1 MVCAECPYWEECM
14 GGCRFQKKAEE
25 GPEPEPDR
33 PYFSYNY
40 YRNQELQ
47 NFFVRLISQNFRT
60 SFFQK
65 RFFRTS
71 YVRKVS

>member
-25 GPEPEPDR
+25 EPEPEPDQ

-40 YRNQELQ
+40 YRKQKL
-47 NFFVRLISQNFRT
+47 QNFRT
-60 SFFQK
+60 SNVRNRGCNFFE
-65 RFFRTS
+65 
-71 YVRKVS
+71 VRV